1 MRVMPPAY
9 RLRDFQLMGTVMWHK
24 ADDSNAWIG
33 ILSATVCFTSLI
45 AASHAKALSAIPATM
60 PRSGIF
66 INYTAILE
74 KMESKG
80 VTPENNAAIG
90 ILAPA
95 RKEVSQEY
103 ATWKKVH
110 GEYVSIPNRRR
121 MRALMRGLGLTGSWF
136 SGPRFEWLQSYV
148 KHHTTLPPGAPRGH
162 GIAAGY
168 PQNLNY
174 AYQICSAAEAV
185 PWSAKEYPWLA
196 GWIRRNDKA
205 LNEVVTA
212 THLPR
217 FYCPLVH
224 QSSVAGLWGVML
236 PYLGP
241 AQGMGQA
248 LCVRAMLEMNRH
260 NFKACERDL
269 LAAHRLASL
278 ITQPSVSVTAQIIA
292 YSIERRACRADAAV
306 ANAGWI
312 PSAAYEAY
320 ATKLTKLPHLVP
332 LYATI
337 NKGERLCS
345 LDILKRLRS
354 RAFRGY
360 LKRWQA
366 ALPKGFLSYR
376 WTKRD
381 IKTAMRIANLIA
393 NHAVGA
399 MRHRDFIKRYH
410 AYRKF
415 MQWNSVL
422 LGKENR
428 ALPANVKR
436 LLDWFGSDSSRIVVQ
451 RARLVAKEE
460 LSRVALLLAAY
471 RAAHGRYPKS
481 LRALIPHYLS
491 AIPKDPFTDQPIG
504 YHRGTARVRL
514 WTLRNFISLRHPPPL
529 NARLRQFV
537 TLTIPP
543 GHYVWPKVHSP
554 GK

>member
-1 MRVMPPAY
+1 MKLPEN
-9 RLRDFQLMGTVMWHK
+9 DSK
-24 ADDSNAWIG
+24 ALTGKFLA
-33 ILSATVCFTSLI
+33 AVCFAGLT
-45 AASHAKALSAIPATM
+45 AAVQAKAWSAVPA
-60 PRSGIF
+60 PSPGSGKF
-66 INYTAILE
+66 VNYTAILE

-95 RKEVSQEY
+95 RQEVSQAY
-103 ATWKKVH
+103 ATWKKDH
-110 GEYVSIPNRRR
+110 GKYVSIPNRRC
-121 MRALMRGLGLTGSWF
+121 MRELMRGLGLTGAWF
-136 SGPRFEWLQSYV
+136 SGPKFEWLQSYL
-148 KHHTTLPPGAPRGH
+148 KHHTTVPPGAPRGH

-168 PQNLNY
+168 PQNVNY
-174 AYQICSAAEAV
+174 AYQIRSAAEAL
-185 PWSAKEYPWLA
+185 PWPAKEYPWLA
-196 GWIRRNDKA
+196 GWIRHNDKA
-205 LNEVVTA
+205 LDEVVAA
-212 THLPR
+212 THLSR
-217 FYCPLVH
+217 FYCPLVQ
-224 QSSVAGLWGVML
+224 QSSAAGLQGVML

-248 LCVRAMLEMNRH
+248 LCVRAMLELNKH

-269 LAAHRLASL
+269 FAAHRLAYL
-278 ITQPSVSVTAQIIA
+278 ITQPPTSVITQNIA
-292 YSIERRACRADAAV
+292 YNIERRAYRADAAV

-312 PSAAYEAY
+312 SSGEYEAY
-320 ATKLTKLPHLVP
+320 ATKLMKLPHLVP
-332 LYATI
+332 RYATM

-345 LDILKRLRS
+345 LDILQRLRS
-354 RAFRGY
+354 KAFRAY
-360 LKRWQA
+360 LKKWQA
-366 ALPKGFLSYR
+366 SLPKGFLSYR
-376 WTKRD
+376 LTKRD
-381 IKTAMRIANLIA
+381 IKTAMRIANLIV
-393 NHAVGA
+393 NHAVSA
-399 MRHRDFIKRYH
+399 MKHRDFIKRYH
-410 AYRKF
+410 AYRRF

-436 LLDWFGSDSSRIVVQ
+436 LLGWFGSASSRIVVQ
-451 RARLVAKEE
+451 RARLVAEDE

-543 GHYVWPKVHSP
+543 GHYVWPKIQSP
-554 GK
+554 KK